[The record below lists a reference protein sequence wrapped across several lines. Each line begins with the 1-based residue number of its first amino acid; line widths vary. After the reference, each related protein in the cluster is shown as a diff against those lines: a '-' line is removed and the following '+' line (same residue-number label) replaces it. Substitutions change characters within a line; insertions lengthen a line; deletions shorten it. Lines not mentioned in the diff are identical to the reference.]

1 MSLQN
6 QNPGLVDPMYAL
18 REPVPYPQQETPQY
32 GACPV
37 VPYMPDYQL
46 MQVLQNAQTENG
58 RLKEQLKQKILK
70 EEAFN
75 HVIKMH
81 GNAYFINLA
90 SGRFAQATEFVF
102 RSVAKIIYDPLY
114 GRKTQLQVAVS
125 SRDEPGLI
133 DWEDFLNDKK
143 WIAFLE
149 QLSHS
154 EIKTYRSV
162 KRVALLLRS
171 EANTI
176 MT

>member
-1 MSLQN
+1 MSTQN
-6 QNPGLVDPMYAL
+6 QNPGFVDPMYAL
-18 REPVPYPQQETPQY
+18 REPAPYPQQGTPQY
-32 GACPV
+32 GVCPV
-37 VPYMPDYQL
+37 VPYTPDYQL

-75 HVIKMH
+75 HIIKMH
-81 GNAYFINLA
+81 GNAYFVNLA

-143 WIAFLE
+143 WIAFL
-149 QLSHS
+149 
-154 EIKTYRSV
+154 
-162 KRVALLLRS
+162 
-171 EANTI
+171 
-176 MT
+176 